1 MTTTRQSPFARSAAR
16 SAARLGAV
24 QALYQ
29 MDLAATDVGDVLAQ
43 FSSRVAG
50 HNFDN
55 GDCGEADFKHLRSV
69 VEGAVREQAL
79 LDPILDKILDKD
91 WPLHRLDATVRA
103 ILRAGAYELAFMEKV
118 PARVAISE
126 YVDVADAFFD
136 GGDEPRFINGVL
148 NALARQRRPEE
159 FSA

>member
-1 MTTTRQSPFARSAAR
+1 MTTPRQPSFAR

-29 MDLAATDVGDVLAQ
+29 MDLAATDVVDVLAQ

-50 HNFDN
+50 DNFEN
-55 GDCGEADFKHLRSV
+55 GECGEADFKHLRSV

-79 LDPILDKILDKD
+79 LDPTLDKILDKD
-91 WPLHRLDATVRA
+91 WPLHRLDSTVRA
-103 ILRAGAYELAFMEKV
+103 ILRAGAYELAFMDKV

-148 NALARQRRPEE
+148 NTLARQRRPEE
-159 FSA
+159 FAA